1 MMGMRDLKPFAHFA
15 NKYDE
20 GEFGGAIGTYK
31 LMYAIGNLV
40 RTNGVSGLI
49 FDGEINHD
57 MAYSLDATAE
67 EREEREQGLASAA
80 HLRRLTRQFRRV
92 SIAAAR
98 DGVHPGLATRDNYS
112 MSDDDD
118 DEGGHL
124 DDHRDD
130 LQDGQRHELSHHQQA
145 GSGIPNSTSE
155 AVQDGAGAAAAPEY
169 KTDANGSVED
179 AFVQVAPAEE
189 GPGSHAGASADPAGH
204 QPGHRF
210 RTGQEVMYHPPKRGE
225 EEMPT
230 RVRVIALLEDRDQGL
245 L

>member
-20 GEFGGAIGTYK
+20 GEFEGAIGTYK

-118 DEGGHL
+118 DEDHHL
-124 DDHRDD
+124 DDHRD
-130 LQDGQRHELSHHQQA
+130 
-145 GSGIPNSTSE
+145 
-155 AVQDGAGAAAAPEY
+155 
-169 KTDANGSVED
+169 
-179 AFVQVAPAEE
+179 
-189 GPGSHAGASADPAGH
+189 GPIRWTAS
-204 QPGHRF
+204 
-210 RTGQEVMYHPPKRGE
+210 
-225 EEMPT
+225 
-230 RVRVIALLEDRDQGL
+230 
-245 L
+245 